1 MWVGWFQSSLWGN
14 ISLLWAQHPHRRPSD
29 SPVSSPVVWATDP
42 HGESGKPE
50 TPVVVTGRV
59 RMCDGV
65 VCMNSFFGGG
75 RCFEFAPTA
84 ILLFYYTSKIDMGVF
99 FSKNRRPKL
108 YDNEPDW

>member
-50 TPVVVTGRV
+50 RPVVVTGRV

-75 RCFEFAPTA
+75 VVSSAYCYPPF
-84 ILLFYYTSKIDMGVF
+84 LLHLEDRYGCLFLK
-99 FSKNRRPKL
+99 
-108 YDNEPDW
+108 E